1 MMEWTD
7 RHCRMFH
14 RQLTRHALLYTE
26 MVTADA
32 ILHGKRDR
40 LLAFDTSEHPVALQL
55 GGSDPD
61 KLARAAE
68 IGAGYGYDE
77 INLNCGCPSDRV
89 QSGRFG
95 ACLMAEPELV
105 AACVRSMRAATALPV
120 TVKCRI
126 GIDDQDSEADFQRFI
141 DVVSDAGCST
151 FIVHARKAWLKGLS
165 PKENREVPPLDYA
178 RVFRL
183 KQSRP
188 ELGILLNGGLESWE
202 QIGQVLPQVDGV
214 MLGRAAYQRPYDV
227 LTSVDGR
234 LFGATGA
241 VPTRRG
247 VLEAYLPYVAQ
258 QLARGEKLSN
268 MTRHILGLYHGA
280 PGGRQFRRRLSERA
294 HKPSAAIEVLREA
307 IDIAEEWAQKIA
319 AQTAVRG
326 LQPAAQG

>member
-1 MMEWTD
+1 
-7 RHCRMFH
+7 
-14 RQLTRHALLYTE
+14 
-26 MVTADA
+26 
-32 ILHGKRDR
+32 
-40 LLAFDTSEHPVALQL
+40 
-55 GGSDPD
+55 
-61 KLARAAE
+61 
-68 IGAGYGYDE
+68 
-77 INLNCGCPSDRV
+77 
-89 QSGRFG
+89 
-95 ACLMAEPELV
+95 
-105 AACVRSMRAATALPV
+105 
-120 TVKCRI
+120 
-126 GIDDQDSEADFQRFI
+126 
-141 DVVSDAGCST
+141 
-151 FIVHARKAWLKGLS
+151 
-165 PKENREVPPLDYA
+165 
-178 RVFRL
+178 
-183 KQSRP
+183 
-188 ELGILLNGGLESWE
+188 
-202 QIGQVLPQVDGV
+202 
-214 MLGRAAYQRPYDV
+214 V